1 MTVPT
6 GVVSGVSVAHRR
18 ASVDTIERASV
29 ESDARGV
36 ETLLAQPEVREAFV
50 LQTCNR
56 AEAYVV
62 TDDAMAGREA
72 LTRYTAGID
81 PDAVRELGHEAS
93 LEHLLRVACGLES
106 LVLGEDQILG
116 QVRRA
121 LVTAREAGGIGPV
134 LEDALTK
141 ALHVGERARTETR
154 INEGV
159 VSLGSAAVRLAER
172 EVGDLTGARALVVGA
187 GEMGTLAAK
196 ALDGEVAT
204 LVVAN
209 RSVERAE
216 HVARGVTAEATG
228 LDALEERV
236 TTADL
241 VLTATGSDDHVLDR
255 SALTDAGETFIVDLA
270 QPRDVDPAADGLDDV
285 AVRDLDAL
293 ESVTEE
299 TQAERADAAETVEA
313 MIADEL
319 SHLLAQY
326 KRKRADQ
333 VIAAMYEGAERVK
346 SREVGKALSELD
358 DGDGVSAEQEAVIES
373 LADAL
378 VNQLLSA
385 PTKSLREAA
394 ENGDWSTI
402 NSALELF
409 GPGMRVQVDEDPAPP
424 EGFDMGDLALDDVP
438 PEARE
443 EMPSAVREQLTGGSD

>member
-1 MTVPT
+1 VTVPT
-6 GVVSGVSVAHRR
+6 GVVSGASVSHRR

-36 ETLLAQPEVREAFV
+36 ETLLAQPGVREAFV

-62 TDDAMAGREA
+62 TDDAAAGREA

-172 EVGDLTGARALVVGA
+172 EFGDLTDARALVVGA

-228 LDALEERV
+228 LDTLEERV
-236 TTADL
+236 TAADL
-241 VLTATGSDDHVLDR
+241 VLTATGSDGHVLDR
-255 SALTDAGETFIVDLA
+255 SALTDAGETFVVDLA
-270 QPRDVDPAADGLDDV
+270 QPRDVEPAAAGLDDV

-299 TQAERADAAETVEA
+299 TQAERADAAEAVEA

-358 DGDGVSAEQEAVIES
+358 DGEGVSAEQEAVIES

-394 ENGDWSTI
+394 EEGDWSTI

-409 GPGMRVQVDEDPAPP
+409 GPGMRVQVDEDPGPP